1 MTQIAIEAP
10 NKGAHKPWYG
20 QLYFQVLLAI
30 AAGALIGYFQPDFA
44 VQLKPLGDVFIKLVK
59 MVIGPVI
66 FLTIVTGICG
76 MRDLKVFG
84 RATAKAFAYFLSVS
98 TLALIIGLVVANLV
112 QPGAGM
118 HVDLASLDTA
128 KVTDFAAKAHET
140 TITGFLTA
148 IVPDTVVS
156 AFVDGNILQV
166 LFVAIT
172 FGIALTLSGDV
183 GQPVVDFLESLSHAF
198 FALVAILMKAAPIG
212 AFGAFAFTIGK
223 FGIGAIISLASLVAC
238 FYLTSALFVV
248 IVLGLIARAN
258 GFSIFR
264 LLAYLKTELFLVLG
278 TSSSESALPSLMD
291 KMEKAGCAKPIVGLV
306 VPTGYSFNL
315 DGTNIYMTLAALFIA
330 EATGVHLSLGDQLLL
345 LGVAMISS
353 KGAAGVSGAGFITLA
368 ATLSVMPSVPV
379 AGMALILGI
388 DRFMSECRA
397 LTNFIGNAVAT
408 IVVSRWEGALDTEQ
422 LAKALHP
429 AAKRPD

>member
-20 QLYFQVLLAI
+20 QLYFQVLVAI

-128 KVTDFAAKAHET
+128 KVADFAAKAHET

-198 FALVAILMKAAPIG
+198 FGLVAILMKAAPIG

-238 FYLTSALFVV
+238 FYLTAALFVV

-315 DGTNIYMTLAALFIA
+315 DGTNIYMTLATLFIA
-330 EATGVHLSLGDQLLL
+330 QATGVHLSLGDQLLL

-422 LAKALHP
+422 LAKALQP
-429 AAKRPD
+429 TTKT